1 MANKQSA
8 TLSVQGGPNNGTT
21 ISLSEGPVL
30 MGLGV
35 DNDVDLYDETVS
47 RRHALIM
54 ETEDGYVVRDL
65 NSLNGTFVGSSKVE
79 ASERVLSH
87 GDKVHLADSEIN
99 FVFRVRG
106 AVRTD
111 RTDEASSSGGSVELG
126 GRLVQRARR
135 LVHQLAEVGAGDDE
149 SLGGDGREDQIQE
162 KDAELL
168 GLLESRKGTIVTKE
182 EITRYVWPEQ
192 GSGKVPDREI
202 LKAVGRLRAEIEE
215 DPRQPAHLITVKGQR
230 YVLL

>member
-30 MGLGV
+30 MGRGV

-47 RRHALIM
+47 CRHALIM

-135 LVHQLAEVGAGDDE
+135 LVHQLAEVGPATTRASVATGARTRYRRRTPSCSD
-149 SLGGDGREDQIQE
+149 SWSHAR
-162 KDAELL
+162 ARS
-168 GLLESRKGTIVTKE
+168 SRKRRSPGTC
-182 EITRYVWPEQ
+182 
-192 GSGKVPDREI
+192 
-202 LKAVGRLRAEIEE
+202 GRSRAPARCRTARSSRRW
-215 DPRQPAHLITVKGQR
+215 DGYAPR
-230 YVLL
+230 

>member
-1 MANKQSA
+1 
-8 TLSVQGGPNNGTT
+8 
-21 ISLSEGPVL
+21 
-30 MGLGV
+30 
-35 DNDVDLYDETVS
+35 
-47 RRHALIM
+47 M
-54 ETEDGYVVRDL
+54 ETEDGYVVRNL

-79 ASERVLSH
+79 AGERVLSH

-111 RTDEASSSGGSVELG
+111 RTDEASSSAGSVELG

-162 KDAELL
+162 KDAALL
-168 GLLESRKGTIVTKE
+168 GLLESRRGTIVTKE

-202 LKAVGRLRAEIEE
+202 LKAVGRIRAEIEE
-215 DPRQPAHLITVKGQR
+215 DPRQPAHLITVKGQG